1 MQKGLVGGAESPQ
14 GTLGQPGE
22 TLAMST
28 MTGGG
33 EEELLAKRDDKED
46 VLASGGAEQ
55 SLLHNLTGRV
65 ASADQ
70 LVTAP
75 PVINIE
81 PVLDNN
87 TEYGAQR
94 YVLGLKN
101 KYQV

>member
-1 MQKGLVGGAESPQ
+1 
-14 GTLGQPGE
+14 
-22 TLAMST
+22 

-46 VLASGGAEQ
+46 VLASGDAEQ
-55 SLLHNLTGRV
+55 SLLHNSTGRV
-65 ASADQ
+65 ASDQ
-70 LVTAP
+70 QVIAP

-87 TEYGAQR
+87 TEYGSHR